1 VQLEAAATLLAKRN
15 KLGTRVGPAYLGGPR
30 ASYGK
35 EMHRPFSTR
44 AVSRRYLLSAAALL
58 CCGLPCALAQTGTAA
73 QTAPPSGA
81 AIRQTAPPELKV
93 DYAPGKLS
101 VNARNASLN
110 QILQEIAGKIGMKI
124 TGGVREER
132 VFGQYGPSS
141 PSIVLQALL
150 DGTGGNMLLVDHPK
164 GPTELILTP
173 RSGGPTPPSPHP
185 APEERAEEVP
195 TDQPAQPPVTP
206 AQVIPRRGMGHPPAP
221 GSNPEMNAAP
231 GTSDNPGTPNG
242 DSPAS
247 PNGTK
252 TPQQIY
258 NQLRQMQQNQQNPQ

>member
-1 VQLEAAATLLAKRN
+1 MHRLFSIRAFGRRHLISAAVLLGCGVPAAAAQM
-15 KLGTRVGPAYLGGPR
+15 GT
-30 ASYGK
+30 
-35 EMHRPFSTR
+35 T
-44 AVSRRYLLSAAALL
+44 
-58 CCGLPCALAQTGTAA
+58 AQTP
-73 QTAPPSGA
+73 PPSVPGT
-81 AIRQTAPPELKV
+81 RQTAPSELKV

-124 TGGVREER
+124 TGGVSEER

-141 PSIVLQALL
+141 PSIVLAALL
-150 DGTGGNMLLVDHPK
+150 DGTGSNMLLVDHPK

-173 RSGGPTPPSPHP
+173 RTGGPTPPNPHP
-185 APEERAEEVP
+185 APAEHAEESPAEQP
-195 TDQPAQPPVTP
+195 TPPPPVTP

-221 GSNPEMNAAP
+221 GSNPEINGAP
-231 GTSDNPGTPNG
+231 GTSENPGTPNGNG

-252 TPQQIY
+252 SPQQIY
-258 NQLRQMQQNQQNPQ
+258 NQLRQMQQQNQQNQ